1 MRTRHIACWLVALCG
16 INAVA
21 AGRANLTSIRG
32 HVVAIRPAERLGQ
45 VVSGVVNRE
54 TFLLRVDGKAGEIV
68 KVVYEHDGYSELTG
82 AAAERNAG
90 LALEVRRDRSCDGN
104 YGQFVS
110 EAPVMT
116 SEDKTESIPPV
127 TMLEDF
133 NGLPQSYKL
142 KCYRLARGNI
152 RRVAPVSNPMRVPPV
167 PRFWGP
173 GILIRCKRWLQFEF
187 RIVL

>member
-1 MRTRHIACWLVALCG
+1 MRTRHMAWWLVVLCG
-16 INAVA
+16 ANVVA
-21 AGRANLTSIRG
+21 AGSSNSTSIRG
-32 HVVAIRPAERLGQ
+32 HIVAFRPAERLGQ

-68 KVVYEHDGYSELTG
+68 KVVYEHDGYSELSG

-90 LALEVRRDRSCDGN
+90 LALEVHRDRSCDGN

-110 EAPVMT
+110 EAPVLT
-116 SEDKTESIPPV
+116 SEDKTDSIPPV
-127 TMLEDF
+127 TMLEGF

-152 RRVAPVSNPMRVPPV
+152 RIEGTNP
-167 PRFWGP
+167 
-173 GILIRCKRWLQFEF
+173 
-187 RIVL
+187 

>member
-16 INAVA
+16 VNAVA

-68 KVVYEHDGYSELTG
+68 KVVYEHDGYSELSG

-127 TMLEDF
+127 TMLEGF
-133 NGLPQSYKL
+133 NGLSQSYKL

-152 RRVAPVSNPMRVPPV
+152 RIEGTNP
-167 PRFWGP
+167 
-173 GILIRCKRWLQFEF
+173 
-187 RIVL
+187 